1 MAGRDL
7 GIYAKTLDGELSY
20 YRDRLGLECDFVIHL
35 PDGRYGLF
43 ECKCG
48 DEYINDGINNLNK
61 FNEYNEKNPKD
72 KMDLPTIRVIITDD
86 DYALKR
92 KDGIYIIPLAALKN

>member
-1 MAGRDL
+1 MWFYYSFTRWK
-7 GIYAKTLDGELSY
+7 IWTFEL
-20 YRDRLGLECDFVIHL
+20 I
-35 PDGRYGLF
+35 
-43 ECKCG
+43 
-48 DEYINDGINNLNK
+48 
-61 FNEYNEKNPKD
+61 NEYNEKNPKD